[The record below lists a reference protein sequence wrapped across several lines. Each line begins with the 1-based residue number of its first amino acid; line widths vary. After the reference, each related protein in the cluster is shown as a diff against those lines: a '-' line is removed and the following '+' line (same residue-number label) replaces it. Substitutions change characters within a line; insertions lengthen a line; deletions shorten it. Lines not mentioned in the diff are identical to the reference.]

1 MVALTWAK
9 ARSILRELLVEYLEG
24 PFPQVV
30 TKPAITPTND
40 RQATLFSKCTD
51 WWLQNDLDLYCG
63 ALSLSFGLLIL
74 ACLAWVSSV
83 KEGNTMLNAAADHRV
98 YLSQLSAAVLLAF
111 TSMASVWMVRRR
123 QFACTSD
130 VDSVKR
136 REIKRFLKSMEWQ
149 DVEDTKEDSDNGNI
163 RNCASAPNVKFESIK
178 LPGTSLTDIYP
189 VYRLSSEGGQ
199 GSWSRLPTL
208 LLVKGDYVAL
218 QVGDLAPSKC
228 ALVSETG
235 TSTNDNIQ
243 FIGGGERITL
253 ESFGGGKPTAALP
266 KGRTTLPTGSSKL
279 LELCNSLRVF
289 VLLESPL
296 YSFLRL
302 SVGTLVNLWSLIA
315 WLLLSRIITEH
326 PANVCRLAVLCA
338 VVLCSGTQTASG
350 IEAAASDSRVSFPSS
365 TASFY
370 GNDSHYAPAT

>member
-24 PFPQVV
+24 PFPQVF
-30 TKPAITPTND
+30 TKPTITPTND
-40 RQATLFSKCTD
+40 PKATLFSKCTA

-63 ALSLSFGLLIL
+63 ALSLSFGLLVL

-83 KEGNTMLNAAADHRV
+83 KEGSTLLNAAADHRV
-98 YLSQLSAAVLLAF
+98 YLSQLCAAVLLAF
-111 TSMASVWMVRRR
+111 TTMASVWMVRRR

-149 DVEDTKEDSDNGNI
+149 DVEDTKEDNDNGNL
-163 RNCASAPNVKFESIK
+163 RYTASAQAGVKFESIK

-235 TSTNDNIQ
+235 DFTNGNIQ
-243 FIGGGERITL
+243 FVGGGERITS
-253 ESFGGGKPTAALP
+253 ESFGGSKPTVALP
-266 KGRTTLPTGSSKL
+266 KGRTTLATGSDKL

-296 YSFLRL
+296 HSFLRL
-302 SVGTLVNLWSLIA
+302 SVGTLINW
-315 WLLLSRIITEH
+315 
-326 PANVCRLAVLCA
+326 
-338 VVLCSGTQTASG
+338 
-350 IEAAASDSRVSFPSS
+350 
-365 TASFY
+365 
-370 GNDSHYAPAT
+370 